1 MVFTPASLILTNYN
15 LLIIRAL
22 CVSRVMDYI
31 KYHYEE
37 LLKLLIIISS
47 EPEVQ
52 LEAHGIG
59 NAEEE
64 MAIDLEFHFNEYKT
78 QLIENGFLSTSDV
91 QAISEIDAFFEA
103 RSNDSYESFWCELET
118 HSDWVTLRHMASN
131 VLDRMGKGNLSI
143 KINVK
148 NETSWFSK
156 NITSQQITIELVP
169 KYT

>member
-1 MVFTPASLILTNYN
+1 
-15 LLIIRAL
+15 
-22 CVSRVMDYI
+22 MDFI

-52 LEAHGIG
+52 LEAYGIG

-64 MAIDLEFHFNEYKT
+64 MAIDLDFHFNEQKT
-78 QLIENGFLSTSDV
+78 QFIEEGFISISDAR
-91 QAISEIDAFFEA
+91 AISEIDLFFEE
-103 RSNDSYESFWCELET
+103 RSNDSYEFYESFWCELET
-118 HSDWVTLRHMASN
+118 HSDWIVLRKMASR
-131 VLDRMGKGNLSI
+131 VLMEMDKGGLTI

-156 NITSQQITIELVP
+156 NIISQQITIELVQDGS
-169 KYT
+169 

>member
-1 MVFTPASLILTNYN
+1 
-15 LLIIRAL
+15 
-22 CVSRVMDYI
+22 MDCI

-47 EPEVQ
+47 EPKVQ

-64 MAIDLEFHFNEYKT
+64 MAIDLDFHFNEHKI
-78 QLIENGFLSTSDV
+78 QLIENGFLSTSDTV
-91 QAISEIDAFFEA
+91 AISEIDAFFED
-103 RSNDSYESFWCELET
+103 RSNDSCESFWCELET
-118 HSDWVTLRHMASN
+118 HSDWVTLRQLARN
-131 VLDRMGKGNLSI
+131 VLNQMGKDDLDI

-156 NITSQQITIELVP
+156 NITSQQITVELVP

>member
-1 MVFTPASLILTNYN
+1 
-15 LLIIRAL
+15 
-22 CVSRVMDYI
+22 MDYI

-47 EPEVQ
+47 EPKVQ

-64 MAIDLEFHFNEYKT
+64 MAIDLEFHFNEHKAE
-78 QLIENGFLSTSDV
+78 LMKCELLSSSDV
-91 QAISEIDAFFEA
+91 KAISEIDAFFES
-103 RSNDSYESFWCELET
+103 RSNDSNESFWCELET
-118 HSDWVTLRHMASN
+118 HHDWVTLRKMAN
-131 VLDRMGKGNLSI
+131 DVLSKIGKDDLSI
-143 KINVK
+143 KVIVK

-156 NITSQQITIELVP
+156 NITSQQITVELVP

>member
-1 MVFTPASLILTNYN
+1 MRDLRTIKL
-15 LLIIRAL
+15 L

-47 EPEVQ
+47 EPQIQ

-64 MAIDLEFHFNEYKT
+64 MAIDLEFHFNEHRT
-78 QLIENGFLSTSDV
+78 QLIESGFLSNNDAI
-91 QAISEIDAFFEA
+91 AISEIDAFFEA
-103 RSNDSYESFWCELET
+103 RSNESCESFWCKLET
-118 HSDWVTLRHMASN
+118 HSDWVTLRQMANS
-131 VLDRMGKGNLSI
+131 VLDKMGKADLSI

-156 NITSQQITIELVP
+156 NITSQQITVELVP